1 MDDAREAYWHE
12 GEPRIVA
19 SGRWQQDEFG
29 DTTYI
34 PDHVRPSTAA
44 GADGPAVG
52 GDLMDAPAG
61 DPASDGYRVRSARTW
76 AAARRDYLAG
86 DAAEAVCARYDLKLG
101 TLRSRAAREGWRRSD
116 MEDIWPDPQH
126 EAPETPPDL
135 TQMAAQALMRLNR
148 ALQRGRAA
156 EAASWL
162 RNWRALSS
170 VSLGDPAL
178 LAAATPDSGPKP
190 EPHATLE
197 QDLQEVAAVAR
208 DAAALSPDDHAGR
221 RAIEA
226 RLTALKARLDPEGAI
241 SDNSDELDS
250 VFHLLPLRE
259 KVAGE
264 SLTDEGCAEIRTPP
278 HVKTPRRHPSSER
291 LRRPPSPTRGEGL
304 FVR

>member
-44 GADGPAVG
+44 ETDDPPVG

-61 DPASDGYRVRSARTW
+61 DPASEGYRVRSARTW

-116 MEDIWPDPQH
+116 MEDIWPDPQDET
-126 EAPETPPDL
+126 EASKGLGAAPPDL

-162 RNWRALSS
+162 RTWRALS
-170 VSLGDPAL
+170 DPGL
-178 LAAATPDSGPKP
+178 LAAPAP
-190 EPHATLE
+190 EPDPAATLE
-197 QDLQEVAAVAR
+197 ADLKAVAEVAR
-208 DAAALSPDDHAGR
+208 DAALLSPDDHAGR
-221 RAIEA
+221 IAIEA
-226 RLTALKARLDPEGAI
+226 RLTALKARLDPEGLI
-241 SDNSDELDS
+241 SDDSDELDS
-250 VFHLLPLRE
+250 VFP
-259 KVAGE
+259 
-264 SLTDEGCAEIRTPP
+264 AE
-278 HVKTPRRHPSSER
+278 EA
-291 LRRPPSPTRGEGL
+291 PPSIPSPLAGGGSSHRELTTGGP
-304 FVR
+304 

>member
-44 GADGPAVG
+44 GADDPPVG
-52 GDLMDAPAG
+52 GDLMDAPAD

-101 TLRSRAAREGWRRSD
+101 TLRARAAREGWRRSD
-116 MEDIWPDPQH
+116 VEDVWPDPQD
-126 EAPETPPDL
+126 EAPEAAPPDL

-162 RNWRALSS
+162 RTWRALT
-170 VSLGDPAL
+170 DPAL
-178 LAAATPDSGPKP
+178 LGAAAP
-190 EPHATLE
+190 EPQPDPAAALE
-197 QDLQEVAAVAR
+197 ADLKAVAKVAR
-208 DAAALSPDDHAGR
+208 DAARLSPDDHAGR

-226 RLTALKARLDPEGAI
+226 RLTALKARLDSEGLI
-241 SDNSDELDS
+241 SDDSDELDS
-250 VFHLLPLRE
+250 VFSE
-259 KVAGE
+259 EA
-264 SLTDEGCAEIRTPP
+264 DPP
-278 HVKTPRRHPSSER
+278 
-291 LRRPPSPTRGEGL
+291 
-304 FVR
+304 

>member
-44 GADGPAVG
+44 GADGPPVG
-52 GDLMDAPAG
+52 GDPMDDPAGAPAR
-61 DPASDGYRVRSARTW
+61 DGYRVRSARIW

-101 TLRSRAAREGWRRSD
+101 TLRARAAREGWRRSD
-116 MEDIWPDPQH
+116 MEDISPDPQDDN
-126 EAPETPPDL
+126 EASKGLGAAPPDL
-135 TQMAAQALMRLNR
+135 AQMAAQALMRLNR

-162 RNWRALSS
+162 RTWRALSS
-170 VSLGDPAL
+170 VD
-178 LAAATPDSGPKP
+178 LAAAVSEP
-190 EPHATLE
+190 EPDPAATLE
-197 QDLQEVAAVAR
+197 ADLKAVAQVAR

-226 RLTALKARLDPEGAI
+226 RLAALKARLDPEGLI
-241 SDNSDELDS
+241 SDDSDELDS
-250 VFHLLPLRE
+250 VFS
-259 KVAGE
+259 VA
-264 SLTDEGCAEIRTPP
+264 AVPP
-278 HVKTPRRHPSSER
+278 
-291 LRRPPSPTRGEGL
+291 
-304 FVR
+304 

>member
-34 PDHVRPSTAA
+34 PDHVQPSTAA
-44 GADGPAVG
+44 GAGAPPVG

-116 MEDIWPDPQH
+116 IEDVWPDPQDETP
-126 EAPETPPDL
+126 EAAPPDL

-162 RNWRALSS
+162 RTWRALS
-170 VSLGDPAL
+170 DPAL
-178 LAAATPDSGPKP
+178 LAAAAP
-190 EPHATLE
+190 EPDPAATLE
-197 QDLQEVAAVAR
+197 ADLKAVAEVAR
-208 DAAALSPDDHAGR
+208 DAARLSPDDHAGR
-221 RAIEA
+221 IAIEA
-226 RLTALKARLDPEGAI
+226 RLTALKARLDPEGLI
-241 SDNSDELDS
+241 SDDSDELDS
-250 VFHLLPLRE
+250 IF
-259 KVAGE
+259 
-264 SLTDEGCAEIRTPP
+264 
-278 HVKTPRRHPSSER
+278 SS
-291 LRRPPSPTRGEGL
+291 PSPLEGEGGP
-304 FVR
+304 

>member
-44 GADGPAVG
+44 ETDAPPVG
-52 GDLMDAPAG
+52 GDRMDAPAG

-116 MEDIWPDPQH
+116 IEDVWPDPQD
-126 EAPETPPDL
+126 EASKGLGAAPPDL

-162 RNWRALSS
+162 RTWRALS
-170 VSLGDPAL
+170 DPAL
-178 LAAATPDSGPKP
+178 MAAAEPKP
-190 EPHATLE
+190 QPDPAATLE
-197 QDLQEVAAVAR
+197 ADLKAVAEVAR
-208 DAAALSPDDHAGR
+208 DAALLSPDDHAGR
-221 RAIEA
+221 IAIEA
-226 RLTALKARLDPEGAI
+226 RLTALKARLDPEGLI
-241 SDNSDELDS
+241 SDDSDELDS
-250 VFHLLPLRE
+250 VFL
-259 KVAGE
+259 
-264 SLTDEGCAEIRTPP
+264 D
-278 HVKTPRRHPSSER
+278 
-291 LRRPPSPTRGEGL
+291 PPSPSRGEGSGMG
-304 FVR
+304 VGPPPGPD

>member
-52 GDLMDAPAG
+52 GDLMDAPAD

-76 AAARRDYLAG
+76 TAARRDYLAG

-101 TLRSRAAREGWRRSD
+101 TLRARAAREGWRRSD
-116 MEDIWPDPQH
+116 IEDVWPDPQD

-135 TQMAAQALMRLNR
+135 AQMAAQALMRLNR

-162 RNWRALSS
+162 RTWRA
-170 VSLGDPAL
+170 LGDPAL
-178 LAAATPDSGPKP
+178 LAAPTPDSAP
-190 EPHATLE
+190 EPDPAATLE
-197 QDLQEVAAVAR
+197 ADLKAVAEVAR
-208 DAAALSPDDHAGR
+208 DAALLSPDDDAGR
-221 RAIEA
+221 IAIEA
-226 RLTALKARLDPEGAI
+226 RLTALKARLDPEGLI
-241 SDNSDELDS
+241 SDDSDELDS
-250 VFHLLPLRE
+250 VFSIP
-259 KVAGE
+259 A
-264 SLTDEGCAEIRTPP
+264 
-278 HVKTPRRHPSSER
+278 
-291 LRRPPSPTRGEGL
+291 PSPLEGEGGP
-304 FVR
+304 

>member
-44 GADGPAVG
+44 GADDPPVG
-52 GDLMDAPAG
+52 GDLMGNPAG
-61 DPASDGYRVRSARTW
+61 DPAGDGYRVRSARTW

-116 MEDIWPDPQH
+116 MEDVWPDPQD
-126 EAPETPPDL
+126 ETPETPPDL
-135 TQMAAQALMRLNR
+135 TRMAAQALMRLNR

-162 RNWRALSS
+162 RTWRALSS

-178 LAAATPDSGPKP
+178 LAAAEPKAELAP
-190 EPHATLE
+190 LSTLE

-226 RLTALKARLDPEGAI
+226 RLTALKTRLDPEGAI
-241 SDNSDELDS
+241 SDDSDELDS
-250 VFHLLPLRE
+250 VF
-259 KVAGE
+259 
-264 SLTDEGCAEIRTPP
+264 S
-278 HVKTPRRHPSSER
+278 
-291 LRRPPSPTRGEGL
+291 PSPLESGGSSHHELTTGGRREPDG
-304 FVR
+304 

>member
-44 GADGPAVG
+44 GTDGSPVS
-52 GDLMDAPAG
+52 GDLMDDPAG
-61 DPASDGYRVRSARTW
+61 DGYRVRSARTW

-86 DAAEAVCARYDLKLG
+86 DPAEAVCARYDLKLG

-116 MEDIWPDPQH
+116 VEDVWPDPQD
-126 EAPETPPDL
+126 EAPEAAPPDL

-162 RNWRALSS
+162 RTWRALS
-170 VSLGDPAL
+170 DPAL
-178 LAAATPDSGPKP
+178 LAAPTRDSAP
-190 EPHATLE
+190 EPQPDPAAALE
-197 QDLQEVAAVAR
+197 ADLKAVAEVAR
-208 DAAALSPDDHAGR
+208 DAALLSPDDHAGR
-221 RAIEA
+221 IAIEA
-226 RLTALKARLDPEGAI
+226 RLTALKARLDPEGLI
-241 SDNSDELDS
+241 SDDSDELDS
-250 VFHLLPLRE
+250 VFSGEEAPPPL
-259 KVAGE
+259 
-264 SLTDEGCAEIRTPP
+264 
-278 HVKTPRRHPSSER
+278 
-291 LRRPPSPTRGEGL
+291 PSPLVGGGSSHRELTTGGP
-304 FVR
+304 

>member
-1 MDDAREAYWHE
+1 MDDQTYWHE
-12 GEPRIVA
+12 GEPRIIA
-19 SGRWQQDEFG
+19 SGRWQQDEIG

-44 GADGPAVG
+44 GADGPPVG

-76 AAARRDYLAG
+76 TAARRDYLAG

-116 MEDIWPDPQH
+116 IEDVWPDPQD
-126 EAPETPPDL
+126 ETPDTAPPDL

-162 RNWRALSS
+162 RTWRALSS
-170 VSLGDPAL
+170 VSLSDPAL
-178 LAAATPDSGPKP
+178 LAAAEPKA
-190 EPHATLE
+190 EPLSTLE

-208 DAAALSPDDHAGR
+208 DAAALSPTDHAGR

-226 RLTALKARLDPEGAI
+226 RLAALKTRLDPEGRI
-241 SDNSDELDS
+241 SDDSDELDS
-250 VFHLLPLRE
+250 VF
-259 KVAGE
+259 
-264 SLTDEGCAEIRTPP
+264 SAEADPP
-278 HVKTPRRHPSSER
+278 
-291 LRRPPSPTRGEGL
+291 
-304 FVR
+304 

>member
-29 DTTYI
+29 AATYI

-44 GADGPAVG
+44 GAGAPPVG
-52 GDLMDAPAG
+52 GDLMDAPAD

-116 MEDIWPDPQH
+116 MEDIWPDPQD

-162 RNWRALSS
+162 RTWRALS
-170 VSLGDPAL
+170 DPAL
-178 LAAATPDSGPKP
+178 LAAPTPDSAP
-190 EPHATLE
+190 EPEPEPAATLE
-197 QDLQEVAAVAR
+197 ADLKAVAEVAR
-208 DAAALSPDDHAGR
+208 DAALLSPDDHAGR
-221 RAIEA
+221 IAIEA
-226 RLTALKARLDPEGAI
+226 RLTALKARLDPEGLI
-241 SDNSDELDS
+241 SDDSDELDF
-250 VFHLLPLRE
+250 VFPDL
-259 KVAGE
+259 
-264 SLTDEGCAEIRTPP
+264 
-278 HVKTPRRHPSSER
+278 
-291 LRRPPSPTRGEGL
+291 PSPSRGEGSGMG
-304 FVR
+304 VGPPPTPD

>member
-44 GADGPAVG
+44 GADDPPVG
-52 GDLMDAPAG
+52 GDLMGNPAG
-61 DPASDGYRVRSARTW
+61 DPAGDGYRVRSARTW

-116 MEDIWPDPQH
+116 MEDVWPDPQD
-126 EAPETPPDL
+126 ETPETPPDL
-135 TQMAAQALMRLNR
+135 TRMAAQALMRLNR

-162 RNWRALSS
+162 RTWRALSS

-178 LAAATPDSGPKP
+178 LAAAEPKAELAP
-190 EPHATLE
+190 LSTLE

-226 RLTALKARLDPEGAI
+226 RLTALKTRLDPEGVI
-241 SDNSDELDS
+241 SDDSDELDS
-250 VFHLLPLRE
+250 VF
-259 KVAGE
+259 
-264 SLTDEGCAEIRTPP
+264 S
-278 HVKTPRRHPSSER
+278 
-291 LRRPPSPTRGEGL
+291 PSPLESGGSSHHELTTGGRREPDG
-304 FVR
+304 

>member
-44 GADGPAVG
+44 GADGPPVG

-101 TLRSRAAREGWRRSD
+101 TLRARAAREGWRRSD
-116 MEDIWPDPQH
+116 MEDIWPDPQD

-162 RNWRALSS
+162 RTWRALS
-170 VSLGDPAL
+170 DPAL
-178 LAAATPDSGPKP
+178 LATAAP
-190 EPHATLE
+190 EPDPAATLE
-197 QDLQEVAAVAR
+197 ADLKAVAKVAR
-208 DAAALSPDDHAGR
+208 DAALLSPDDHAGR
-221 RAIEA
+221 IAIEA
-226 RLTALKARLDPEGAI
+226 RLTALKARLDPEGLI
-241 SDNSDELDS
+241 SDDSDELDS
-250 VFHLLPLRE
+250 VFPGEEPPPSIPSPL
-259 KVAGE
+259 AGE
-264 SLTDEGCAEIRTPP
+264 GGP
-278 HVKTPRRHPSSER
+278 
-291 LRRPPSPTRGEGL
+291 
-304 FVR
+304 

>member
-1 MDDAREAYWHE
+1 MDDARETYWHE

-19 SGRWQQDEFG
+19 SGRWEQDEYG

-44 GADGPAVG
+44 GADGPPVG
-52 GDLMDAPAG
+52 GDLMDAPAD
-61 DPASDGYRVRSARTW
+61 DPPGDGYRVRSERTW

-116 MEDIWPDPQH
+116 IEDVWPDPQD
-126 EAPETPPDL
+126 EDAEVAPPDL

-162 RNWRALSS
+162 RTWRALS
-170 VSLGDPAL
+170 DPAL
-178 LAAATPDSGPKP
+178 LAAPTPDSAPKP
-190 EPHATLE
+190 DPAATLE
-197 QDLQEVAAVAR
+197 ADLKAVAEVAR
-208 DAAALSPDDHAGR
+208 DAAALSPHDHAGR

-226 RLTALKARLDPEGAI
+226 RMAALKARLDPEAVI
-241 SDNSDELDS
+241 SDDSDELDS
-250 VFHLLPLRE
+250 VFL
-259 KVAGE
+259 
-264 SLTDEGCAEIRTPP
+264 
-278 HVKTPRRHPSSER
+278 
-291 LRRPPSPTRGEGL
+291 RPPSEIAARPYRRLMPTHPDAI
-304 FVR
+304 